1 MRRPLR
7 SLAPLAALTLG
18 LSACSLVLD
27 FDEEGQ
33 PCDERNQCLP
43 GYVCKDDACV
53 SDGTASG
60 DAGTGADA
68 GTGTDAGTPLD
79 AGTDA
84 GP

>member
-1 MRRPLR
+1 MRR
-7 SLAPLAALTLG
+7 SLHSLVPLAALCLG
-18 LSACSLVLD
+18 LSACSLLLD

-53 SDGTASG
+53 SDGTPTG
-60 DAGTGADA
+60 DAGTRADA
-68 GTGTDAGTPLD
+68 GTGGDAGTTGD

-84 GP
+84 GR

>member
-7 SLAPLAALTLG
+7 SLVPLAALGLG
-18 LSACSLVLD
+18 LSACSLLLD

-33 PCDERNQCLP
+33 PCDNRNECLS
-43 GYVCKDDACV
+43 GYTCEDGVCV
-53 SDGTASG
+53 SGNGPAS
-60 DAGTGADA
+60 DAGTR
-68 GTGTDAGTPLD
+68 PD

>member
-1 MRRPLR
+1 MLRPLR
-7 SLAPLAALTLG
+7 SLVPLAALCLG
-18 LSACSLVLD
+18 LSACSLLLD

-43 GYVCKDDACV
+43 GYVCQDDACV
-53 SDGTASG
+53 SDGTATG
-60 DAGTGADA
+60 DAGTRADA
-68 GTGTDAGTPLD
+68 GTGVDAGTTGD